1 MPISSLLLSL
11 FPKLGCFTAAETGRI
26 LVQLRGHAV
35 ATHAMFP
42 VMETTARLETA
53 LLDDFV
59 LRLRQILA
67 PDWSVRRT
75 RLPQQRLWEP
85 DMVLEI
91 RAPGGIRGRL
101 AVAVQPRLY
110 PRDVISQRPLWRS
123 LAERMPVLILTSVL
137 TPRTREV
144 LDEAKLSYADAV
156 GALRLVMSQ
165 PAVSI
170 EHWTGTTRR
179 RPPPER
185 RELQGLR
192 TAAAGRGVRALC
204 DLRPPYGVRQ
214 FATRAGLSPATASR
228 LFDLLDREA
237 LIERDSPRSPVRKV
251 NWAGLLRR
259 WADDYSFAKSNRVE
273 AVLEPRGLPSLLR
286 RLAAYP
292 AAYAVTGSQAAY
304 RLNPIAP
311 TRLGMLFVH
320 DARRAMKEL
329 ELRPTDAGANVLL
342 AEPFDGVVFERT
354 QLADGVTYAAP
365 SQVVADLLN
374 GPGRAPQEA
383 EALLAWMVGHER
395 AWRG

>member
-11 FPKLGCFTAAETGRI
+11 FPKRGCFTAAETGRI
-26 LVQLRGHAV
+26 LVQLTGRAV

-42 VMETTARLETA
+42 VMETRPRLETA

-156 GALRLVMSQ
+156 GALRLVMSE

-204 DLRPPYGVRQ
+204 DLRPPYGVRE

-237 LIERDSPRSPVRKV
+237 VIERDSPRSPVKKV
-251 NWAGLLRR
+251 DWARLLRR
-259 WADDYSFAKSNRVE
+259 WAQDYRFETSNRI
-273 AVLEPRGLPSLLR
+273 ATFIEPRPLPKLFEKLR
-286 RLAAYP
+286 TYDEP
-292 AAYAVTGSQAAY
+292 YAITGSYAAT
-304 RLNPIAP
+304 RWAPIAP
-311 TRLGMLFVH
+311 PRLVSMFTEDVERA
-320 DARRAMKEL
+320 AREL
-329 ELRPTDAGANVLL
+329 DLKPTEVGINVEL
-342 AEPFDGVVFERT
+342 AEPFNPVVFERT
-354 QLADGVTYAAP
+354 QRIDEVTYAAP